1 MPDAKAIRIIGMKQ
15 ALDCYEQLTDAF
27 DYATSSWLRME
38 IQKRTREEALN
49 ILGAASYLFDSLF
62 AEENAGS
69 DITRAVYDDLL
80 ENYDAK
86 ALAQKATS
94 LRLNMDKGT
103 YEKGGTPFRD
113 YYNWILPSE
122 PDLVHA
128 LSDQAGLLS
137 FATIDAIVTL
147 LSEQNKECAPLRIA
161 EIVFLNFT
169 RAFERI
175 FKAHYG
181 VNFTE
186 LQSRYYFNS
195 VEEEFERIRA
205 SIGD

>member
-1 MPDAKAIRIIGMKQ
+1 MKQ
-15 ALDCYEQLTDAF
+15 ALDCYEQLIDTF
-27 DYATSSWLRME
+27 DYTTSSWLRMD

-62 AEENAGS
+62 AEEDAGS
-69 DITRAVYDDLL
+69 DLTRAVYENLL
-80 ENYDAK
+80 ENYNAK
-86 ALAQKATS
+86 ILAQKATS

-128 LSDQAGLLS
+128 LSDQAGLLAFS
-137 FATIDAIVTL
+137 TIDAIVTL
-147 LSEQNKECAPLRIA
+147 LSDQNKECAPLRTA
-161 EIVFLNFT
+161 EIIFLNFT
-169 RAFERI
+169 RTFERI

-186 LQSRYYFNS
+186 LDSRYYFAS

-205 SIGD
+205 TIGD

>member
-1 MPDAKAIRIIGMKQ
+1 MKQ
-15 ALDCYEQLTDAF
+15 ALDCYEQLIDTF
-27 DYATSSWLRME
+27 DYATSSWLQME

-49 ILGAASYLFDSLF
+49 ILGAASYLFDNLF
-62 AEENAGS
+62 AKEDAGS
-69 DITRAVYDDLL
+69 DITRAVYENLL
-80 ENYDAK
+80 ADYDAK
-86 ALAQKATS
+86 TLAQKATS

-128 LSDQAGLLS
+128 LSDQAGLLA

-147 LSEQNKECAPLRIA
+147 LCDQNKECAPLRTA

-169 RAFERI
+169 RTFERI
-175 FKAHYG
+175 FKAHFG
-181 VNFTE
+181 VNFAE
-186 LQSRYYFNS
+186 LDSRYYFAS

-205 SIGD
+205 TIGD